1 MWGVDKKEEVR
12 PFLTDPMQSPP
23 TKSWA
28 RIWIVLF
35 SALIFSVAQFHRAAG
50 GIISPVLSEELQLT
64 STALGGI
71 IGAMFIATV
80 AMQVP
85 AGIALDRYGVR
96 RVVPFSLAISGFGS
110 LLFAQAQDVQWLLFA
125 RVLLGIGFASLTAG
139 AYLLFSRWFPQDR
152 FATLSG
158 WMVAIGGI
166 GGLSG
171 TYPLAESV
179 ALFGWRANF
188 TAMGVLILGV
198 ALLGFLTVR
207 DAPPDYRPS
216 ADRPASLRDTL
227 RGYREIFGTRDFLRI
242 LPLGLVTFAPITAI
256 AGLWGGPY
264 FRQIHGLNQAQTGLV
279 LFSLF
284 LATIV
289 AGLVIGP
296 LDRRFGTR
304 KGVILCCAALSF
316 CSLALLALWPQA
328 PLAVAIGCLISMTF
342 CQQFYLPLA
351 AHNRA
356 LFADHFIGRASTLLT
371 LVSVGGIP
379 LLQSGFGVLLDL
391 SRQYGLSD
399 EQAYRLGFAAIA
411 ACLLLGT
418 AIYSTTRD
426 IKPQGPVPRPE
437 AGVV

>member
-1 MWGVDKKEEVR
+1 M
-12 PFLTDPMQSPP
+12 TSPTLSLSP
-23 TKSWA
+23 HIRA

-50 GIISPVLSEELQLT
+50 GIVSPALAEELQLT
-64 STALGGI
+64 STALGGV

-80 AMQVP
+80 VMQVP

-96 RVVPFSLAISGFGS
+96 GVVPVSLAISGLGS
-110 LLFAQAQDVQWLLFA
+110 LLFSQAQDVHWLLVA

-158 WMVAIGGI
+158 WMVAIGGV
-166 GGLSG
+166 GGLTG

-188 TAMGVLILGV
+188 SVMGLFILAV
-198 ALLGFLTVR
+198 ALLGFLTIR
-207 DAPPDYRPS
+207 DAPPGYLADAARPT
-216 ADRPASLRDTL
+216 SLRETL
-227 RGYREIFGTRDFLRI
+227 LGYREIFGKRDFFKI
-242 LPLGLVTFAPITAI
+242 LVLGLVTFAPITAI

-264 FRQIHGLNQAQTGLV
+264 FQEIHGLDQSQSGLV

-284 LATIV
+284 LSTIV

-296 LDRRFGTR
+296 LDRYFGTR
-304 KGVILCCAALSF
+304 KGVILCCAFLSF
-316 CSLALLALWPQA
+316 CSLVLLALWPEA
-328 PLAVAIGCLISMTF
+328 PLGVAILCLISMTF
-342 CQQFYLPLA
+342 CQQFYLPLS

-356 LFADHFIGRASTLLT
+356 LFADHFVGRASTLLT
-371 LVSVGGIP
+371 LVAVAGIP

-391 SRQYGLSD
+391 SRQYGLSN
-399 EQAYRLGFAAIA
+399 EQGYRLGFAAIA
-411 ACLLLGT
+411 TVLLLGI
-418 AIYSTTRD
+418 AVYSTTTD
-426 IKPQGPVPRPE
+426 VKPRGPLSGD
-437 AGVV
+437 AGRVA

>member
-1 MWGVDKKEEVR
+1 M
-12 PFLTDPMQSPP
+12 TSPIL
-23 TKSWA
+23 SLSAEARA

-50 GIISPVLSEELQLT
+50 GIISPVLAEELQLT
-64 STALGGI
+64 STALGGV

-96 RVVPFSLAISGFGS
+96 RVVPISLAVSGVGS
-110 LLFAQAQDVQWLLFA
+110 LLFSQAQDIHWLLTA
-125 RVLLGIGFASLTAG
+125 RVLLGVGFASLTAG

-158 WMVAIGGI
+158 WMIAIGGI
-166 GGLSG
+166 GGLTG

-188 TAMGVLILGV
+188 TAMGFLILAV

-216 ADRPASLRDTL
+216 TARPTSLRDTL
-227 RGYREIFGTRDFLRI
+227 LGFREIFGKPDFFKI
-242 LPLGLVTFAPITAI
+242 LALGLVTFGPITAI

-264 FRQIHGLNQAQTGLV
+264 FQQIHGLSQAQSGLV
-279 LFSLF
+279 LFSMF
-284 LATIV
+284 LSTIV

-304 KGVILCCAALSF
+304 KGVIVSCALLSF
-316 CSLALLALWPQA
+316 CSLALLALWPEP

-356 LFADHFIGRASTLLT
+356 LFADHFVGRASTLLT
-371 LVSVGGIP
+371 LVSVAGIP
-379 LLQSGFGVLLDL
+379 LLQSGFGILLDL

-399 EQAYRLGFAAIA
+399 AQGYRLGFAAFAGI
-411 ACLLLGT
+411 LLIGT
-418 AIYSTTRD
+418 VIYSTTKD
-426 IKPQGPVPRPE
+426 IKPQGPLPGDDT
-437 AGVV
+437 GVA